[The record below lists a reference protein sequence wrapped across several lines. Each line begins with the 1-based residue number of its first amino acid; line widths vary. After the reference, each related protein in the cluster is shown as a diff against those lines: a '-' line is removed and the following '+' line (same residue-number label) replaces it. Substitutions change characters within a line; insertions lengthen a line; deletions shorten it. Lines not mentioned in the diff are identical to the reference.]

1 MSFNTLKYTTMKK
14 INMAIALAFLNVMAL
29 AQEKVDAN
37 VNLDIDKGGDATGGL
52 PWMWIVGA
60 LVLIILLFVVMGGRG
75 GSDRVIER
83 DTVLR
88 K

>member
-1 MSFNTLKYTTMKK
+1 MKK
-14 INMAIALAFLNVMAL
+14 MNMAIALAFLNVMAF

-37 VNLDIDKGGDATGGL
+37 INLDVDKGGEAAGGF

-60 LVLIILLFVVMGGRG
+60 LVLIILLFALLGGRG

-83 DTVLR
+83 NTVVR

>member
-1 MSFNTLKYTTMKK
+1 MKK
-14 INMAIALAFLNVMAL
+14 MNMAIALAFLNVMAF

-37 VNLDIDKGGDATGGL
+37 INLDVDKGDEAAGGF

-60 LVLIILLFVVMGGRG
+60 LVLIILLFALLGGRG

-83 DTVLR
+83 NTVVR